1 MTDIALE
8 CQACG
13 KKFRVS
19 FVVRPKTAPCP
30 QCKSRVSLT
39 GDRTT
44 AAAAPPPAAVPAGE
58 GSAPATDAS
67 APSAAAAAKP
77 QPQPKPRRPT
87 AALKSE
93 EIAFKGWTYDHEA
106 DRARGGLQK
115 ADLLGV
121 LYIAPMLLM
130 IGIIIRHSK
139 AVIVSRGLIVLG
151 VLGMIVAGVMALKLR
166 GRTAGP
172 VCSRCRGP
180 LTTVETVPSARDCQ
194 ARQYVQG
201 PSGHAYRL
209 TTGGEKPGVC
219 EIRKSWWVCMPCKR
233 YFVNEKERSE
243 WIGASRG
250 KMDEREALYAAATP
264 ATPATTSPD
273 APAGAT

>member
-13 KKFRVS
+13 KKFRIS

-30 QCKSRVSLT
+30 QCKSRVSLA
-39 GDRTT
+39 GDRAAAVATQP
-44 AAAAPPPAAVPAGE
+44 AAAPAVEGPVPAAESPA
-58 GSAPATDAS
+58 P
-67 APSAAAAAKP
+67 AAAAAKT
-77 QPQPKPRRPT
+77 QPQPRPRRPI

-93 EIAFKGWTYDHEA
+93 EITFKGWTYDHEA

-115 ADLLGV
+115 ADLMGV

-130 IGIIIRHSK
+130 VGIIIRHK
-139 AVIVSRGLIVLG
+139 AAIVSHGLIGLG

-166 GRTAGP
+166 GRTSGP

-180 LTTVETVPSARDCQ
+180 LSTVETVPSARDCQ
-194 ARQYVQG
+194 ARQYIQG

-209 TTGGEKPGVC
+209 TAGGQKPGVC
-219 EIRKSWWVCMPCKR
+219 EIRKSWWVCRPCKR

-243 WIGASRG
+243 WVGASRS
-250 KMDEREALYAAATP
+250 KMDEREAQYAAAS
-264 ATPATTSPD
+264 ATTPVTD
-273 APAGAT
+273 IL